1 MSPSDCTSYTHD
13 YTHNY
18 THNHKHN
25 DTQNTNY
32 ANCDRETLLGLYHG
46 YDQARIALARLVTR
60 YGSGAWCGHMTR
72 RELWA
77 RCHRAGFAPELFDHS
92 CESPA
97 KLEDISRGAHSAT
110 LTAFATI
117 SDKAE
122 ELLEVL
128 ISRWPCLCEEAGG
141 PLPSRPSAWSIDRDE
156 SSSSQPCSL

>member
-1 MSPSDCTSYTHD
+1 MSPSKCTSYTD
-13 YTHNY
+13 YTADH
-18 THNHKHN
+18 TAD
-25 DTQNTNY
+25 DTTKDTSY
-32 ANCDRETLLGLYHG
+32 ADCDRETLLGLYHG

-97 KLEDISRGAHSAT
+97 KVEDISRGAHSAT

-141 PLPSRPSAWSIDRDE
+141 PLPSRPSAWSSDRDE
-156 SSSSQPCSL
+156 SSSSQPCSQ